1 MERALGLAIIRGWH
15 RQCGPR
21 AHQQRILTMTPA
33 LYHALEF
40 TPRPET
46 EMLARARE
54 FRSLMKRRRTVRD
67 FSDRPVPRQI
77 IEDAVMTAASA
88 PSGANQQ
95 PWTFVCI
102 SDAAVKSKIR
112 AAAEEEEREF
122 YKGGKTPAEWL
133 DALSPLGTDEHKPFL
148 DVAPWLIVIFGQ
160 RYGVAPDGS
169 HVKHYY
175 VPESVGIAMGFLIA
189 SLHNAGL
196 ATLTHTPSPMGFL
209 NEICG
214 RPANEKPYVLLVAG
228 YPAQDC
234 KVPVIEKKKLEEV
247 SAFI

>member
-1 MERALGLAIIRGWH
+1 MT
-15 RQCGPR
+15 GP
-21 AHQQRILTMTPA
+21 
-33 LYHALEF
+33 LYHPLDF
-40 TPRPET
+40 TPRSEP
-46 EMLARARE
+46 EMLARARD
-54 FRSLMKRRRTVRD
+54 FRALMKGRRTVRD
-67 FSDRPVPRQI
+67 FSSKPVPRRI
-77 IEDAVMTAASA
+77 IEDAVMTAAGA

-102 SDAAVKSKIR
+102 SDAEVKSKIR
-112 AAAEEEEREF
+112 VAAEDEEREF
-122 YKGGKTPAEWL
+122 YKSGKTPGEWL

-148 DVAPWLIVIFGQ
+148 EVAPWLIVIFGQ
-160 RYGVAPDGS
+160 RYGVGNDGS

-228 YPAQDC
+228 YPDEDC
-234 KVPVIEKKKLEEV
+234 KVPVITKKKLEEV
-247 SAFI
+247 SSWI

>member
-1 MERALGLAIIRGWH
+1 MT
-15 RQCGPR
+15 GP
-21 AHQQRILTMTPA
+21 
-33 LYHALEF
+33 LYHPLDFAPLSEA
-40 TPRPET
+40 
-46 EMLARARE
+46 EMLARASD
-54 FRSLMKRRRTVRD
+54 FRALMKRRRTVRD
-67 FSDRPVPRQI
+67 FSDKPVPRRI
-77 IEDAVMTAASA
+77 IEDAVMTAAGA

-112 AAAEEEEREF
+112 VAAEEEEREF
-122 YKGGKTPAEWL
+122 YKGGKTPGEWL
-133 DALSPLGTDEHKPFL
+133 QALGPLGTDEHKPFL
-148 DVAPWLIVIFGQ
+148 EVAPWLIVIFGR
-160 RYGVAPDGS
+160 RYGVASDGS

-228 YPAQDC
+228 YPAADC
-234 KVPVIEKKKLEEV
+234 KVPVITKKKLEEV
-247 SAFI
+247 SSWI

>member
-1 MERALGLAIIRGWH
+1 MS
-15 RQCGPR
+15 GPLFEPLPFGR
-21 AHQQRILTMTPA
+21 LS
-33 LYHALEF
+33 ES
-40 TPRPET
+40 
-46 EMLARARE
+46 EMLARARD
-54 FRSLMKRRRTVRD
+54 FRALMKSRRTVRD
-67 FSDRPVPRQI
+67 FSDKPVPRQI

-95 PWTFVCI
+95 PWTFACI
-102 SDAAVKSKIR
+102 SDVEVKSKIR

-122 YKGGKTPAEWL
+122 YKGGKTPGEWL
-133 DALSPLGTDEHKPFL
+133 NALSPLGTDEHKPFL
-148 DVAPWLIVIFGQ
+148 EAAPWLIVIFGQ
-160 RYGVAPDGS
+160 RYGVAPGGS

-228 YPAQDC
+228 YPAEDC
-234 KVPVIEKKKLEEV
+234 KVPVITKKKIGEV
-247 SAFI
+247 SVWI